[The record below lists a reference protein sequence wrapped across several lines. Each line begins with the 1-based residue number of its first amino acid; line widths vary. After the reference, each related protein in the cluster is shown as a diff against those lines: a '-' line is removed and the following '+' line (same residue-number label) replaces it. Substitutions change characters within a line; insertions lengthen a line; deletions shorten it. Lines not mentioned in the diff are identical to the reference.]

1 MVSFEAF
8 KFLIQESYDAKSFEH
23 DLKGNK
29 LRSYLKPWFDL
40 ALHAK
45 KKSVMAE
52 MAEKPGFPE
61 SRLCRN
67 LGSSHTKIHLR
78 VSYRSSQEPKG

>member
-8 KFLIQESYDAKSFEH
+8 NFLIQESYDAKSFEH

-29 LRSYLKPWFDL
+29 LRSYLKPRFDL

-45 KKSVMAE
+45 KISVMAE
-52 MAEKPGFPE
+52 MA
-61 SRLCRN
+61 
-67 LGSSHTKIHLR
+67 
-78 VSYRSSQEPKG
+78 